1 MELRQL
7 RHFLAVVDAGSF
19 SRAAQTLGRSQQAL
33 SKSLQALEESLGV
46 RLLDRN
52 PRMATLT
59 PFGELLLP
67 FARNIDL
74 EASSFREQL
83 DAMRRSER
91 GRVRLGASPASATQL
106 VTEAV
111 VRLTLERPELQIAVL
126 SGVYQGMLRELQ
138 AGTLDLFVCVDNDER
153 VEDGLA
159 REVLLHDEYR
169 IVCAVTHPLA
179 RAKGVTAAQLARS
192 DWILGRNLGEIET
205 AWRRAFEQADVPA
218 PEPSIETTSV
228 EFGRHALQAGA
239 FLSVL
244 PLQLIASELDQ
255 EILCVV
261 DAPDFCWQRPITLH
275 YRRGGTLS
283 TAVLAV
289 IDALHQAA
297 GRCKRGSDVG
307 R

>member
-7 RHFLAVVDAGSF
+7 RHFLAVIDAGSF

-52 PRMATLT
+52 PRTATLT
-59 PFGELLLP
+59 PFGQLLLP

-74 EASSFREQL
+74 EASSFHEQL

-91 GRVRLGASPASATQL
+91 GRVRLGASPASATQI

-111 VRLTLERPELQIAVL
+111 VRLAGERPELQIAVL

-138 AGTLDLFVCVDNDER
+138 SGALDLFVCVDNDER
-153 VEDGLA
+153 VEDGLS

-169 IVCAVTHPLA
+169 VVCATTHPLA
-179 RAKGVTAAQLARS
+179 RARNVTAAQLAQC
-192 DWILGRNLGEIET
+192 DWILGRNLGEIEI
-205 AWRRAFEQADVPA
+205 AWRQAFEQADVPA
-218 PEPSIETTSV
+218 PDPSIETTSV

-244 PLQLIASELDQ
+244 PSQLIATELDQ
-255 EILCVV
+255 EVLCLV

-283 TAVLAV
+283 PGVLAV
-289 IDALHQAA
+289 IAALHRSADCY
-297 GRCKRGSDVG
+297 RRLSD
-307 R
+307 RR